1 MFKKLSAVAC
11 SCITV
16 LLLLLSLIGG
26 AVHTAAATL
35 DEMTST
41 AISCIMSHEGSYGS
55 VNRNDCGAV
64 SIGKLQWHAGRALGL
79 LQSIC
84 YNAPDLSQ
92 STLGSTLYNEILS
105 SPNWNYRTFTVSEGS
120 AVATLLTTD
129 AGVAAQDALAYSDVQ
144 GYIVSGQNK
153 GLVSEGALVMYA
165 DIYNFGSGIASRI
178 ASRAAGYAGSY
189 GAVSLDDMYRAAMN
203 DSYNSDAAFV
213 QRTNMVYQSLLSMNI
228 GDGDTETTAPVTDP
242 TDEPTQET
250 TTVVTSDF
258 SDSYAG
264 TYVVTASALNLRSNP
279 STSASVVATLPKN
292 AVVTVT
298 MADGKWAAVT
308 YEGKNGYC
316 SMDYLTVMPDVTT
329 VPEEETTTTTT
340 ETTTTAE
347 EMTTISE
354 EITTTEETTTTT
366 EAITMEETTTVETD
380 AEVTETETS
389 ATEETVTTTTAAAID
404 DNKNHG
410 VAATLYGDVDGD
422 GEVTAID
429 AVLLQKHING
439 MVFLSH
445 EQMANADCVADGV
458 LDEADVAVILQS
470 LIGHYT
476 SLPIY

>member
-1 MFKKLSAVAC
+1 MFKKLSAVVC

-64 SIGKLQWHAGRALGL
+64 SIGKLQWHAGRALSL

-84 YNAPDLSQ
+84 YSAPDLSQ

-165 DIYNFGSGIASRI
+165 DIYNFGCGIASRI

-203 DSYNSDAAFV
+203 DSYSSDAAFV
-213 QRTNMVYQSLLSMNI
+213 QRTNMVYQSLQNMNI
-228 GDGDTETTAPVTDP
+228 GGDVETTAPATNP

-316 SMDYLTVMPDVTT
+316 SMDYLTVMPEETT

-340 ETTTTAE
+340 ETTTTTT

-354 EITTTEETTTTT
+354 ETTTT
-366 EAITMEETTTVETD
+366 ETTTMTEAATMETTTAETT
-380 AEVTETETS
+380 AEMTETETS
-389 ATEETVTTTTAAAID
+389 ATEETVTTTTAAVMD

-410 VAATLYGDVDGD
+410 VTATLYGDVDGD

>member
-1 MFKKLSAVAC
+1 MFKKLSAVVC

-64 SIGKLQWHAGRALGL
+64 SIGKLQWHAGRALSL

-84 YNAPDLSQ
+84 YSAPDLSQ

-165 DIYNFGSGIASRI
+165 DIYNFGCGIASRI

-203 DSYNSDAAFV
+203 DSYSSDAAFV
-213 QRTNMVYQSLLSMNI
+213 QRTNMVYQSLQNMNI
-228 GDGDTETTAPVTDP
+228 GGDVETTAPATNP

-279 STSASVVATLPKN
+279 STSASVVATLPRN

-298 MADGKWAAVT
+298 MANGSWAAVT

-316 SMDYLTVMPDVTT
+316 SMDYLTVMPEETT

-340 ETTTTAE
+340 ETTTTTT

-354 EITTTEETTTTT
+354 ETTTT
-366 EAITMEETTTVETD
+366 ETTTMTEAATMETTTAETT
-380 AEVTETETS
+380 AEMTETETS
-389 ATEETVTTTTAAAID
+389 ATEETVTTTTAAVMD

-410 VAATLYGDVDGD
+410 VTATLYGDVDGD
-422 GEVTAID
+422 GEVIAID

>member
-1 MFKKLSAVAC
+1 MFKKLSAVVC

-41 AISCIMSHEGSYGS
+41 EISCIMSHEGSYGS

-64 SIGKLQWHAGRALGL
+64 SIGKLQWHAGRALSL

-84 YNAPDLSQ
+84 YSAPDLSQ

-165 DIYNFGSGIASRI
+165 DIYNFGCGIASRI

-203 DSYNSDAAFV
+203 DSYSSDAAFV
-213 QRTNMVYQSLLSMNI
+213 QRTNMVYQSLQNMNI
-228 GDGDTETTAPVTDP
+228 GGDVETTAPATNP

-258 SDSYAG
+258 LDSYAG

-279 STSASVVATLPKN
+279 STSASVVATLPRN

-298 MADGKWAAVT
+298 MANGSWAAVT

-316 SMDYLTVMPDVTT
+316 SMDYLTVMPEETT

-340 ETTTTAE
+340 ETTTTTT

-354 EITTTEETTTTT
+354 ETTTT
-366 EAITMEETTTVETD
+366 ETTTMTEAATMETTTAETT
-380 AEVTETETS
+380 AEMTETETS
-389 ATEETVTTTTAAAID
+389 ATEETVTTTTAAVMD

-410 VAATLYGDVDGD
+410 VTATLYGDVDGD

>member
-1 MFKKLSAVAC
+1 MFKKLSAVVC

-64 SIGKLQWHAGRALGL
+64 SIGKLQWHAGRALSL

-165 DIYNFGSGIASRI
+165 DIYNFGCGIASRI

-203 DSYNSDAAFV
+203 DSYSSDAAFV
-213 QRTNMVYQSLLSMNI
+213 QRTNMVYQSLQNMNI
-228 GDGDTETTAPVTDP
+228 GGDVETTAPATNP

-279 STSASVVATLPKN
+279 STSASVVATLPRN

-298 MADGKWAAVT
+298 MANGSWAAVT

-316 SMDYLTVMPDVTT
+316 SMDYLTVMPEETT

-340 ETTTTAE
+340 ETTTTTT

-354 EITTTEETTTTT
+354 ETTTT
-366 EAITMEETTTVETD
+366 ETTTMTEAATMETT
-380 AEVTETETS
+380 AEMTETETS
-389 ATEETVTTTTAAAID
+389 ATEETVTTTTAAVMD

-410 VAATLYGDVDGD
+410 VTATLYGDVDGD